1 MDLKIIIDDSL
12 KEIIKL
18 GIIQFNS
25 VQVFPEIDALVED
38 IETLKLELR
47 RSYQSTADAM
57 ERLNVTRSLYRKIG
71 IDPTKNRPSSE
82 ALLRRVLKGNPLYQ
96 VNSIVDTC
104 NFCSLKFLLSLGLY
118 DVDKIK
124 GRIKLRLG
132 TEGEGY
138 EGIRKEYVNVA
149 GRFTLVDDEG
159 PFGNPS
165 ADSARTMITEKTA
178 NVLFVIFTPADYQ
191 AEVLTEHLDFIEAK
205 VKQYHSCNTV
215 LKNLVN

>member
-18 GIIQFNS
+18 GIIQFS
-25 VQVFPEIDALVED
+25 QVQVVPRIDALVQE
-38 IETLKLELR
+38 IKTLCLELR
-47 RSYQSTADAM
+47 KSYQSTADAM
-57 ERLNVTRSLYRKIG
+57 DRLNVTRSLYCRIG

-132 TEGEGY
+132 KEGEGY
-138 EGIRKEYVNVA
+138 EGIRKEYVNVL
-149 GRFTLVDDEG
+149 GRFTLVDDFG

-165 ADSARTMITEKTA
+165 ADSARTMITEKTN
-178 NVLFVIFTPADYQ
+178 NVLFVIFTSADYQ
-191 AEVLTEHLDFIEAK
+191 VELLKENLDFIEAK